1 MIEHHF
7 TSYAKINW
15 YLRIGSLRFDGYHN
29 IVSVM
34 QKISL
39 SDELKVIFPASEDKV
54 ICSESIPTDENSPL
68 RKALELVREVEPS
81 LRKFKFEIK
90 ILKRIP
96 QQSGLGGASSNAGTL
111 LKALNGIFKL
121 GLEEKNLIELAMQ
134 LGSDVPF
141 FVSDCVF
148 ALVKGKG
155 ETVIPIS
162 DPPQRELV
170 LICPSFGISTA
181 WAYQIWDLEAG
192 VSQKFMREKGERD
205 NVLVEESKSFLLQ
218 NVHNDFEEVV
228 FEHYPKLFFYKRK
241 LYQAGCEKAF
251 LSGSGS
257 ALVGVLPQDSQVA
270 KKVIVEI
277 FKGEPVRIFFC
288 KTLCQEPV
296 PPAFCKRGVKYG

>member
-1 MIEHHF
+1 MVEYRF
-7 TSYAKINW
+7 LSYAKINW

-39 SDELKVIFPASEDKV
+39 SDELRVSFPASEDKV
-54 ICSESIPTDENSPL
+54 ICSENIPTDENSPL
-68 RKALELVREVEPS
+68 RKVLELVRKVKPS
-81 LRKFKFEIK
+81 LREFSFEIR

-96 QQSGLGGASSNAGTL
+96 QQSGLGGASSNVGTL
-111 LKALNGIFKL
+111 LKALNEIFRL
-121 GLEEKNLIELAMQ
+121 GLEEKNLIELAIQ

-181 WAYQIWDLEAG
+181 WAYQIWDLKAG
-192 VSQKFMREKGERD
+192 ASQRFMKGKSGRD
-205 NVLVEESKSFLLQ
+205 NVLIEESRSFLLQ

-228 FEHYPKLFFYKRK
+228 FKHYPKLF
-241 LYQAGCEKAF
+241 
-251 LSGSGS
+251 
-257 ALVGVLPQDSQVA
+257 
-270 KKVIVEI
+270 
-277 FKGEPVRIFFC
+277 
-288 KTLCQEPV
+288 
-296 PPAFCKRGVKYG
+296 

>member
-1 MIEHHF
+1 MVEYRF
-7 TSYAKINW
+7 LSYAKINW

-39 SDELKVIFPASEDKV
+39 SDELRVIFPASEDK
-54 ICSESIPTDENSPL
+54 ITCSESIPTDENSPL
-68 RKALELVREVEPS
+68 RKVLELVREVKPS
-81 LRKFKFEIK
+81 LRGFCFEIR

-96 QQSGLGGASSNAGTL
+96 QQSGLGGASSNAGRL
-111 LKALNGIFKL
+111 LRVLNGIFKL
-121 GLEEKNLIELAMQ
+121 GLEEKSLIELAIQ

-155 ETVIPIS
+155 EAIVPIS
-162 DPPQRELV
+162 DPPQRELALV
-170 LICPSFGISTA
+170 CPSFGISTA
-181 WAYQIWDLEAG
+181 WAYQTWDLKVG
-192 VSQKFMREKGERD
+192 VSQKFMEEKDERN
-205 NVLVEESKSFLLQ
+205 NVLVAGSEGFLLQ
-218 NVHNDFEEVV
+218 NVHNDFEKVV
-228 FEHYPKLFFYKRK
+228 FEYYPELLAYKRK
-241 LYQAGCEKAF
+241 LYQAGCKKAF

-257 ALVGVLPQDSQVA
+257 TLVGVLPQESHAA

-296 PPAFCKRGVKYG
+296 LPAFL